1 MSRDEQRER
10 GQLDRIESLLILL
23 LRKVSNVNQQ
33 VADIISSLNA
43 NTNAVSTRLDAL
55 IAEVGSNITPDQVAS
70 LQAVSDHLKALGAD
84 PTNPVPAA
92 PAAATTAPAPS
103 A

>member
-1 MSRDEQRER
+1 MSRDEQHER

-92 PAAATTAPAPS
+92 PAAATTPTA
-103 A
+103 